1 MCRALENFRKKAKQE
16 GKMEGENNL
25 LKLIKFL
32 IRDKKQQVIEEI
44 TSDEQKR
51 QELYK
56 FYGIVTE

>member
-25 LKLIKFL
+25 LTLIKFL